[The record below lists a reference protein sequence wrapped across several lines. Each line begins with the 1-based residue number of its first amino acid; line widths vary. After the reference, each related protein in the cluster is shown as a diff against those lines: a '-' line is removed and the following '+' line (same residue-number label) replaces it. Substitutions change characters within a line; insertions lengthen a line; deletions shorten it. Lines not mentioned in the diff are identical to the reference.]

1 MTRRTTISWPDE
13 VVGEV
18 EKIARRRSQTISE
31 TVRQIVTGYLQQER
45 SISPFEALIGAIDD
59 PNLQAADMDDVLRG
73 LAADADD
80 RDRR

>member
-1 MTRRTTISWPDE
+1 MSRVTITMPEDTRRK
-13 VVGEV
+13 V
-18 EKIARRRSQTISE
+18 ERAAY
-31 TVRQIVTGYLQQER
+31 RQGKSFSATATELIEKQLAEDPGV
-45 SISPFEALIGAIDD
+45 SPFEALIGAIDD